1 VQERIK
7 NGEVSE
13 DEMRKMKVADRYFKL
28 LSRSTIMNTFN
39 SQLESQN
46 NATENLAFTA
56 NEKLMKYRK
65 PLMWLGVGTM
75 GAVTGGLAAGGFAV
89 ARMAAGGVAAA
100 GVTRLAMPILNGYV
114 ENIKRMS
121 DEEFKMT
128 VDSIEQELRT
138 ETSSAQQ
145 KEEKFEQLLNILGR
159 VDRAKQK
166 RVWAVITL
174 ALGAGALAG
183 AGAGQVMGA
192 VGFVPDVP
200 TVDGVPAV
208 SQADGMPGPAG
219 EGLATDTLGEG
230 AVEDN
235 LNDVLNETER
245 FIAANQNSTDG
256 AGLGEVAESVKPLG
270 AYTAQSGETM
280 WDILEGQTNAEKLPF
295 MADVDP
301 DDLQKVLKAVE
312 TKLNA
317 DPALAS
323 EIGFNGD
330 PNKLSIG
337 AEVNLDKLNEL
348 AVQANAELGS
358 SGTEGVAPVNEA
370 ASVPEAPAT
379 EVQAE
384 VPVAE
389 SNIGVNEAGAP
400 PATLEG
406 GPAAAMS
413 THEIVTQY
421 GNEFPGGPNAFED
434 SFRKDFVYPV
444 EGRPAGGLFSF
455 LSPEP
460 PSVGALDLMQGMD
473 KQTLL
478 TLQSLNGEAL
488 SAQLQTHGLSTEQ
501 FQAWKTYVDYVVK
514 NDTFAPNT
522 TFGDALKINYINS
535 PSN

>member
-200 TVDGVPAV
+200 TVDAPPAV
-208 SQADGMPGPAG
+208 SQADGIPGPAG
-219 EGLATDTLGEG
+219 EGLATD
-230 AVEDN
+230 N
-235 LNDVLNETER
+235 LDTMNAQIDKDY
-245 FIAANQNSTDG
+245 AAFMKTQSDLG
-256 AGLGEVAESVKPLG
+256 AGEVSPGKTLG
-270 AYTAQSGETM
+270 AYVAQPRDTM
-280 WDILEGQTNAEKLPF
+280 WNILEGQTNAEKLPF

-337 AEVNLDKLNEL
+337 AEIDLDKLNEL
-348 AVQANAELGS
+348 AAQANAEIHSAGA
-358 SGTEGVAPVNEA
+358 EGVTPVNE
-370 ASVPEAPAT
+370 VPTTPET
-379 EVQAE
+379 
-384 VPVAE
+384 
-389 SNIGVNEAGAP
+389 
-400 PATLEG
+400 
-406 GPAAAMS
+406 PAAEITAETPQADS
-413 THEIVTQY
+413 PSETATNESFVTSPEGKVVVSGQSAHEIVTQY
-421 GNEFPGGPNAFED
+421 GNEYPGGPQAFEKT
-434 SFRKDFVYPV
+434 FTEEVVYPQ
-444 EGRPAGGLFSF
+444 EGRPGGGIFSF
-455 LSPEP
+455 LSPPP

-488 SAQLQTHGLSTEQ
+488 SAELQTHGLSTEQ